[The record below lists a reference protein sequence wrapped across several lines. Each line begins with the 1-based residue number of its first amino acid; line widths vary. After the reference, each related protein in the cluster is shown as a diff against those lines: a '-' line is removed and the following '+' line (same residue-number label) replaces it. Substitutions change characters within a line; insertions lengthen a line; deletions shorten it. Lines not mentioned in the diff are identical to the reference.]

1 MRFTYTYIEDNTF
14 PGRFIYLPLINLNI
28 GEHKIPIRCL
38 VDSGSPI
45 TIVHS
50 PLIVASGIIPAA
62 GKKGALYGVGGGKIT
77 GYFHQIPV
85 SLFGNE
91 YVDDVFVTAELETPY
106 VLLGQHGFFKK
117 HRITFDLSKLS
128 FEIMLISS

>member
-1 MRFTYTYIEDNTF
+1 MKFAYTYIEDNTF
-14 PGRFIYLPLINLNI
+14 PGRFVYLPLVDLNF

-45 TIVHS
+45 TVVHS
-50 PLIVASGIIPAA
+50 PLIVASGIVPAT
-62 GKKGALYGVGGGKIT
+62 GKKGALYGVGDGKIT

-91 YVDDVFVTAELETPY
+91 YVDDIFVTAELKTPY
-106 VLLGQHGFFKK
+106 ALLGQLGFFKN
-117 HRITFDLSKLS
+117 HRISFNLAKLS
-128 FEIMLISS
+128 FE